1 MGRGSGTQNHCGN
14 VTYRKL
20 VFLNKVCIVTLM
32 VSLFGLILILNSSFN
47 SFIQELYATST
58 KFDKLK
64 ISKAIVATV
73 REFGGFFLQADE
85 KRGGLYFDIGDK
97 RAWDKTSQA
106 LREGQAEVRARLAE
120 EDPAGMS
127 KVAEYKD
134 VISGQAFFAF
144 ACRMMESLLHP
155 DGEGGSSACGG
166 DCPHAKRRHTLN
178 QLGANPMQI
187 HNAMHSLSP
196 PPLPPVQGGQP
207 YLMGAANGM
216 QNNVQQ
222 QYNNAGMMNQITPN
236 ANSFEP
242 LTYNAAT
249 APQGGNFDPLPYT
262 AAPNQYDP
270 NALPPT
276 EVSAML
282 NDAGIQKPGLMY
294 DRGTSGGTVFSLRK
308 FCSEDFEMS
317 SEEGKELMDQL
328 NAEVD
333 QLIRRKSHGLIQI
346 DTTEAFEDLVFEE
359 DSMMFDTDLR
369 GVEPLKNEASEN
381 AAQSKGGLGASA
393 LTYKDDMSL
402 MNMSILSLDE
412 RGESTRGLST
422 KDGDTPKSILNDS
435 STAPRDMRKRGTRV
449 SFAGKNRNISLMSM
463 DERSFSKLVDT
474 ISDPENVV
482 NEERNMSGLSS
493 DSSKSVSRKM

>member
-1 MGRGSGTQNHCGN
+1 
-14 VTYRKL
+14 
-20 VFLNKVCIVTLM
+20 M